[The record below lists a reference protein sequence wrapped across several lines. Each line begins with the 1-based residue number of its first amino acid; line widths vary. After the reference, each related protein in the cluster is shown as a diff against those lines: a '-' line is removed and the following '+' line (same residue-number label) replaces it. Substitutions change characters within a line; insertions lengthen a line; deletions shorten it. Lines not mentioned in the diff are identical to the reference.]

1 MKAVEPKPKLT
12 SLLNLNRHISST
24 GSIQYALK
32 LATTQ
37 EVKCSDDSSSGA
49 EAATA
54 TRRVS
59 LRYLL
64 SSKNNLATSL

>member
-37 EVKCSDDSSSGA
+37 EVKCSDDSSSGL
-49 EAATA
+49 
-54 TRRVS
+54 VVPKQPP
-59 LRYLL
+59 LRDV
-64 SSKNNLATSL
+64 